1 MAKKRDLSLSPRK
14 ENQREAT
21 PIEPPIQFS
30 LDEITQHFSE
40 SMAAL
45 KDQYVVAESLENKDE
60 IVGCKIIWRSQMVL
74 AEGLL
79 DFFIHEMSKYCLFRM
94 FTGRWEKTDKY
105 DSIMVP
111 MGKVEEA
118 IAASQSKDWF
128 FEYLNERF
136 SRDVFLS
143 HESMRQQLNLIGI
156 GYSAVMERAFPTGSQ
171 EESVKKGTEIVK
183 NLFARRNAIAHQN
196 DRSHASAV
204 QQDICKND
212 VEEYISQIEAIVN
225 AIHQIALEK
234 G

>member
-60 IVGCKIIWRSQMVL
+60 IIGCKIIWRSQMVL

-136 SRDVFLS
+136 SRDVGS
-143 HESMRQQLNLIGI
+143 SSMTNRTIIRSAAYSLILCGF
-156 GYSAVMERAFPTGSQ
+156 RALGTSMAEKLRGS
-171 EESVKKGTEIVK
+171 S
-183 NLFARRNAIAHQN
+183 
-196 DRSHASAV
+196 SW
-204 QQDICKND
+204 
-212 VEEYISQIEAIVN
+212 
-225 AIHQIALEK
+225 
-234 G
+234 